1 VLAVKE
7 QLVQSTSTGV
17 VQFNPS
23 RDPIVSVIIVATG
36 AAPDL
41 LGCLR
46 ALAVNTKDVP
56 FEVIVVENGVE
67 PSVSDDLAFEVSG
80 VSIVRS
86 GVNRGF
92 AGGCNLGARIAR
104 GVYLFC

>member
-1 VLAVKE
+1 M
-7 QLVQSTSTGV
+7 QSTSTGV

-67 PSVSDDLAFEVSG
+67 PSV
-80 VSIVRS
+80 
-86 GVNRGF
+86 
-92 AGGCNLGARIAR
+92 
-104 GVYLFC
+104 

>member
-1 VLAVKE
+1 MGDRVQAEKGSCATTNAKSTRADVLAVKE
-7 QLVQSTSTGV
+7 QLVQSTSAAV

-23 RDPIVSVIIVATG
+23 PDPIVSVIIVATG

-56 FEVIVVENGVE
+56 FEVIVVENGVDAGA
-67 PSVSDDLAFEVSG
+67 SRTTS
-80 VSIVRS
+80 RS
-86 GVNRGF
+86 G
-92 AGGCNLGARIAR
+92 
-104 GVYLFC
+104 